1 MFSVLHVGDF
11 ASVYLAILHNTDPT
25 PVETINKIK
34 EEMRKKFNVVEKLKK
49 EVQLRIT
56 ETF

>member
-11 ASVYLAILHNTDPT
+11 TSVYLAILRNIDPT

-34 EEMRKKFNVVEKLKK
+34 EEMKKKFNVVEKLKK
-49 EVQLRIT
+49 EIPPR
-56 ETF
+56 